1 MNDLSPIGHN
11 RGPDMDPIEAVIA
24 EYDAV
29 ISEAQNWGDGEPVK
43 DEAAMKAVDAVLKEF
58 KTYKT
63 ALGKAGV
70 ERTGPLHKA
79 WKAEVAAVKVYTDD
93 ADLIQKALVDI
104 VAPFKAQLVAQKEAE
119 RRAAWDEAER
129 VRKAAEQA
137 ERDAQAGNIDQL
149 REAEAAKQAALEATK
164 AAQAAQKDTVKGM
177 KKTTHHE
184 IVSMRDLVNWI
195 ATNDKD
201 AMAEFATEFARKRH
215 NDIPDAIVRTWTIR
229 EAY

>member
-1 MNDLSPIGHN
+1 MNDLSPMGHN
-11 RGPDMDPIEAVIA
+11 NPPDPIELVVA

-29 ISEAQNWGDGEPVK
+29 ISEAQNWGDGEPVT
-43 DEAAMKAVDAVLKEF
+43 DEASMKAVDAVLKEF
-58 KTYKT
+58 KTYKS
-63 ALGKAGV
+63 ALAKAGK
-70 ERTGPLHKA
+70 ERTDPLHKA
-79 WKAEVAAVKVYTDD
+79 WKAEVAAVKIYTDD
-93 ADLIQKALVDI
+93 ADLMQKALVDI
-104 VAPFKAQLVAQKEAE
+104 VAPFKAKLVAQKEAE

-149 REAEAAKQAALEATK
+149 REAETAKQEALEATK
-164 AAQAAQKDTVKGM
+164 AAQAAQKDTVKGLR
-177 KKTTHHE
+177 TVTHHE

-195 ATNDKD
+195 AATDKG

-215 NDIPDAIVRTWTIR
+215 GDIPDAIVRTWTTK